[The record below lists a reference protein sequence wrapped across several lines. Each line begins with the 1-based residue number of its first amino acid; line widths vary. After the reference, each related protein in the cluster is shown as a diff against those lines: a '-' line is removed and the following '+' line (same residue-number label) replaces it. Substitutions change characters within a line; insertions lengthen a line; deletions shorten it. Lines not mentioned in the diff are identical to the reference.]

1 MIGQVISHYRIL
13 SELGKGGMGVV
24 YEAEDSRLDRRVALK
39 FLPEELAVDPVAL
52 ERFRREAKSASALN
66 HPNICTI
73 YEIDQDKGRH
83 FIAFELLQ
91 GQTLDRHLAYRPL
104 ALDSLL
110 EFATQIADALDVAH
124 HQGIVHRD
132 IKPSNIFVTSRGQVK
147 VLDFG
152 LAKAGV
158 VRKRA
163 GVGATTMTLES
174 QLTSPGTAVGTISYM
189 SPEQARGKELDPR
202 SDLFSFGAVLY
213 QMATGRMAFEG
224 ETSAVVFDAIL
235 NRTPTAPVRLNP
247 ELPPKLEDIINR
259 ALEKDSDLRFQSAAE
274 IRSELKRLKRDLGSG
289 RIPLAESP
297 TAIDATTRASDRT
310 LPSQS
315 AAASTASGAVVFATK
330 ARRHRIAWVLAC
342 IILLAFISAGGFR
355 VYRSITRGTTAIPF
369 QNVSITKITDNGKV
383 ARAAMS
389 MDGRYVGWVL
399 REGATRSLWV
409 RQVATGSNVQIAP
422 ARPGFYSELAFS
434 PDGEYLCYGFVEEA
448 SDKPSYDIYAIPSL
462 GGVPRRLFAN
472 TDSGVSFSPDGK
484 RVTFVRRDVSRR
496 ERVVFVASSDGT
508 AEGVLGRF
516 PEEQLGGPPP
526 SWSPDGKVIAAAV
539 FQAGGS
545 EVISRLV
552 YIDVATGKTR
562 SVPAARLFINT
573 EVVWVPDGSGLV
585 TAAEER
591 SNPGITQLWFQ
602 PYPKGEPR
610 RITRDV
616 NYYNEISITN
626 DSKRLAAK
634 QSSETRILLV
644 GPANALE
651 QAKAIPAEQTDGVEL
666 DWLNDHRLIIA
677 TANFQVVAVD
687 IDGANRLQISH
698 MPSVRPSACGDGKWV
713 VFNMRN
719 EKGYV
724 NVWRATQEGS
734 DLSQLTNGAFDDYPA
749 CSPDG
754 KWVLYVTTAAEKRVL
769 MRMPSSGGV
778 PQVLYDRFAFSPAT
792 GAEVTAAY
800 SPDGQRIAFFRAGQN
815 NNSIIDLA
823 IIAADGGSVLKQF
836 EIPQNAEQL
845 RWTPDGKAVTYVVQ
859 KGAASNIWKQPV
871 AGGSPQQITHF
882 PVDRI
887 RSYAWS
893 RDGKKFAITR
903 GHESFDA
910 VMFRQ
915 N

>member
-24 YEAEDSRLDRRVALK
+24 YEAEDFRLDRRVALK
-39 FLPEELAVDPVAL
+39 FLPEELAGDPAAL

-91 GQTLDRHLAYRPL
+91 GQPLDRHLAYRPL

-110 EFATQIADALDVAH
+110 EFAIQIADALDVAH

-132 IKPSNIFVTSRGQVK
+132 IKPSNIFVTSRSQVK

-158 VRKRA
+158 VRKPA
-163 GVGATTMTLES
+163 GVGATTMTLEFH
-174 QLTSPGTAVGTISYM
+174 LTSPGTAMGTISYM
-189 SPEQARGKELDPR
+189 SPEQARGKELDGR

-224 ETSAVVFDAIL
+224 ETYAVVFDAIL
-235 NRTPTAPVRLNP
+235 NRTPTSPVRLNP
-247 ELPPKLEDIINR
+247 ELHPKLEDIINR

-274 IRSELKRLKRDLGSG
+274 IKSELKRLKRDLSSG

-297 TAIDATTRASDRT
+297 TAIDATTTASDRAV
-310 LPSQS
+310 PSQS
-315 AAASTASGAVVFATK
+315 AATPTPSSAAVLSAK
-330 ARRHRIAWVLAC
+330 ARKHWIVWVLAGLM
-342 IILLAFISAGGFR
+342 LLAVIAAGGFLG
-355 VYRSITRGTTAIPF
+355 YLSISRGNTAIPF
-369 QNVSITKITDNGKV
+369 HDVSITKITDNGKV

-389 MDGRYVGWVL
+389 TDGRYVGWVL

-422 ARPGFYSELAFS
+422 PRPGFYSELAFS

-448 SDKPSYDIYAIPSL
+448 SAKPSYDIYAVPSL
-462 GGVPRRLFAN
+462 GGVPRRLLAN

-496 ERVVFVASSDGT
+496 ERVVLVANSDGR
-508 AEGVLGRF
+508 AESVLGRF
-516 PEEQLGGPPP
+516 PEEQLAGPPP
-526 SWSPDGKVIAAAV
+526 SWSSDGKVIAAAI
-539 FQAGGS
+539 FQVGGS
-545 EVISRLV
+545 EVISRMV

-562 SVPAARLFINT
+562 SVSAAKLFIN
-573 EVVWVPDGSGLV
+573 EGVWVPDGSGLV
-585 TAAEER
+585 IAADER

-616 NYYNEISITN
+616 NNYNEISITA

-634 QSSETRILLV
+634 QSSESRILLV
-644 GPANALE
+644 GPANAPE
-651 QAKAIPAEQTDGVEL
+651 QAKQIPAEQTDGVEL

-687 IDGANRLQISH
+687 IDGSNRLQISH
-698 MPSVRPSACGDGKWV
+698 MPAIRPSACGDGKWI

-719 EKGYV
+719 EKGDV

-754 KWVLYVTTAAEKRVL
+754 NWVLYVTTSGEKRVL
-769 MRMPSSGGV
+769 MRMPPGGGAA
-778 PQVLYDRFAFSPAT
+778 QVLDDRFAFSPAT
-792 GAEVTAAY
+792 GAEVTPAY
-800 SPDGQRIAFFRAGQN
+800 SLDGKRIAFFARKDN
-815 NNSIIDLA
+815 NPIVDLA
-823 IIAADGGSVLKQF
+823 IIPADGGSVLKEF

-871 AGGSPQQITHF
+871 LGGSPQQITHF

-910 VMFRQ
+910 VMFSQ